1 MANKKIIQLTGIM
14 TISYIGHNRVYVQFS
29 PNEPESIELEGLLL
43 DGSAQLLRCGQFEYV
58 ANKVSNIKIN

>member
-58 ANKVSNIKIN
+58 ANKVSNIKID